1 MFFDGST
8 ENINLFLNHLVIVKN
23 SFYPQILSL
32 LYCSLPLTIMLFKWL
47 RSITGNNLCSER
59 MDYGLLCMAIAGIAL
74 YFKKE
79 SLGQDLNFVEV

>member
-32 LYCSLPLTIMLFKWL
+32 LYCSLPLTIML
-47 RSITGNNLCSER
+47 
-59 MDYGLLCMAIAGIAL
+59 
-74 YFKKE
+74 
-79 SLGQDLNFVEV
+79 LNGCGA

>member
-1 MFFDGST
+1 MAA
-8 ENINLFLNHLVIVKN
+8 EHNRQ
-23 SFYPQILSL
+23 Y
-32 LYCSLPLTIMLFKWL
+32 
-47 RSITGNNLCSER
+47 LCNER